1 MARVQGTTR
10 TRKAKDA
17 PVIATGIVDSQ
28 ELEVA
33 PEKTVHFSQ
42 AGRAEIGEDIHIE
55 NNLDNLSVKASR
67 LAFMEELVTIHI
79 SEGTEKDA
87 EKYVFLSV
95 NGIGAGPNGI
105 PWVPRGQDV
114 TIKRKYLNVLA
125 NARHVRYKNH
135 EFVDSQGV
143 QQSAQKAYSADRYP
157 FQVIEDTSQG
167 REWLKQLR
175 ATRRAG

>member
-1 MARVQGTTR
+1 MARVQGTR

-17 PVIATGIVDSQ
+17 PVIASGIVDSR

-33 PEKTVHFSQ
+33 PEKTVHFEQ
-42 AGRAEIGEDIHIE
+42 EGRKEYGEDIQIE
-55 NNLDNLSVKASR
+55 NNLDNINEKARRLS
-67 LAFMEELVTIHI
+67 FMEELVTIHI

-95 NGIGAGPNGI
+95 NGVGAGPGGI

-135 EFVDSQGV
+135 EYVDNNGV
-143 QQSAQKAYSADRYP
+143 KQSAQKAYSADRYP
-157 FQVIEDTSQG
+157 FQVIEDTSMG